1 VSSKC
6 WNLRRVG
13 VELHRHERE
22 QMRTSAHRHD
32 RAQCQRRIRVSRAEQ
47 DCGLLCRSADLER
60 QSVPTAL
67 HSDLNLRALLIRA
80 SEIGAAFS
88 PHALPDPALAFIGAE
103 IETGSFERL
112 PEQTGPYGVREDAEL
127 LRIPPDDTMRYP
139 TVVQLRADLTHLVH
153 QHGGGLAGLD
163 KWEANDIAAMRYRAG
178 SFGITPHRDSKR
190 YRGLIAIFTTEGS
203 APFTFCANREGDIID
218 KWTAAPGSLILMRGT
233 GLNGAENRPFH
244 AVAGPTTGS
253 RVSLTFRMSDR

>member
-1 VSSKC
+1 
-6 WNLRRVG
+6 
-13 VELHRHERE
+13 
-22 QMRTSAHRHD
+22 
-32 RAQCQRRIRVSRAEQ
+32 
-47 DCGLLCRSADLER
+47 
-60 QSVPTAL
+60 
-67 HSDLNLRALLIRA
+67 
-80 SEIGAAFS
+80 
-88 PHALPDPALAFIGAE
+88 LPDPAVASIGAE

-139 TVVQLRADLTHLVH
+139 TVVRLRADLTHLVH

-163 KWEANDIAAMRYRAG
+163 KWEPNDIAAMRYRAG

-218 KWTAAPGSLILMRGT
+218 KWNAAPGSLILMRGT
-233 GLNGAENRPFH
+233 SLNGAENRPFH

-253 RVSLTFRMSDR
+253 RVSLTFRMSDG

>member
-1 VSSKC
+1 MA
-6 WNLRRVG
+6 G
-13 VELHRHERE
+13 DE
-22 QMRTSAHRHD
+22 QTLVYRGR
-32 RAQCQRRIRVSRAEQ
+32 
-47 DCGLLCRSADLER
+47 ER
-60 QSVPTAL
+60 QSVLTPL
-67 HSDLNLRALLIRA
+67 DSDLNLRALLIRA
-80 SEIGAAFS
+80 TEIGAAFS
-88 PHALPDPALAFIGAE
+88 SHALPDPAVASIGAQ
-103 IETGSFERL
+103 IETGSFEPL

-139 TVVQLRADLTHLVH
+139 TVVRLRADLTHLVH

-163 KWEANDIAAMRYRAG
+163 KWEPNDIAAMRYRAG

-203 APFTFCANREGDIID
+203 APFTFCANRQGDVID
-218 KWTAAPGSLILMRGT
+218 KWNAAPGSLILMRGT

-253 RVSLTFRMSDR
+253 RVSLTFRMSDG

>member
-1 VSSKC
+1 VVNPTPVVTPLSLPWTKIDLIG
-6 WNLRRVG
+6 LRWRKIVQFVMAG
-13 VELHRHERE
+13 DKQTLIYRGR
-22 QMRTSAHRHD
+22 
-32 RAQCQRRIRVSRAEQ
+32 
-47 DCGLLCRSADLER
+47 ER
-60 QSVPTAL
+60 QSVLTAL
-67 HSDLNLRALLIRA
+67 DSDLNLRALLIRA
-80 SEIGAAFS
+80 SEIGAAFTA
-88 PHALPDPALAFIGAE
+88 HALPDPALASIGAE
-103 IETGSFERL
+103 IKTGSFEPL

-139 TVVQLRADLTHLVH
+139 TVVRLRADLTHLVH

-163 KWEANDIAAMRYRAG
+163 TWEPNDVAAMRYRAG

-218 KWTAAPGSLILMRGT
+218 KWTAARGSLILMRGT

>member
-1 VSSKC
+1 
-6 WNLRRVG
+6 
-13 VELHRHERE
+13 
-22 QMRTSAHRHD
+22 MRTSAHRHD

-88 PHALPDPALAFIGAE
+88 PHALPDPAVAFIGAE

-112 PEQTGPYGVREDAEL
+112 PEQSGPYGVREDAEL

-139 TVVQLRADLTHLVH
+139 TVVRLRADLTHLVH